1 MKLTFIALLLSG
13 LLTGCSDNTLVEPS
27 PNKVSATQQETIQ
40 TSVLPADTVYQQPT
54 DLGAT
59 TQEQNAR
66 LVQLQSVNSPSLTQ
80 QRLIALTRLAL
91 FSSNS
96 EQSLERLMTITSA
109 LEQLS
114 NNTPTDYE
122 VMAAYGSALSYQSVF
137 MQDDLGR
144 MNLTAR
150 KGMRIMDRAIKKAPA
165 NLGARFLRGVSY
177 ANMPSFLN
185 RASFSIDDLQLLK
198 QHTNANPKSH
208 FMALVN
214 YYLALAYS
222 RNNQIPQAKALWTTL
237 SNQPDTQWKTL
248 AIAKLKEID

>member
-1 MKLTFIALLLSG
+1 MKLTLIVLLLSG
-13 LLTGCSDNTLVEPS
+13 LLTGCGDNTVVESS
-27 PNKVSATQQETIQ
+27 PNNDIGTQHEATS
-40 TSVLPADTVYQQPT
+40 TSLLPADTIYQQPT

-59 TQEQNAR
+59 TNEQNAK
-66 LVQLQSVNSPSLTQ
+66 LIQLQSIKMPSPTQ
-80 QRLIALTRLAL
+80 QRLIALLKLAL
-91 FSSNS
+91 FSSDS
-96 EQSLERLMTITSA
+96 KQSLEKLITITST

-114 NNTPTDYE
+114 NKTPTDYE
-122 VMAAYGSALSYQSVF
+122 LMAAYGSALSYQSIF

-198 QHTNANPKSH
+198 QHTNAQPQSQ
-208 FMALVN
+208 FMALVD

-222 RNNQIPQAKALWTTL
+222 RNNQMPQAKALWTSL
-237 SNQPDTQWKTL
+237 SNQPNTQWKTL